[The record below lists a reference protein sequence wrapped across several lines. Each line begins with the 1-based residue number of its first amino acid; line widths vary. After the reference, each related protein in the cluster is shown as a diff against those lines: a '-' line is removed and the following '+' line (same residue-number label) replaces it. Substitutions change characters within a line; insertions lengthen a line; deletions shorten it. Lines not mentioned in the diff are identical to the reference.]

1 MEWYSRY
8 VLAWRLSNTMDTG
21 FCLAAL
27 EDALR
32 NLNAQYDA
40 FLYGST
46 PRPPVEGRR
55 RIGQQIRRLSTTD
68 LDSSADRYKFSTL
81 QGRYNA
87 LCERWDRLQ
96 AEKEAGK
103 RPGIYGHFTRVGGAG
118 SERHAR
124 PNAPR
129 PASVEEK
136 ATRPSSSGP
145 TPDERDL
152 FERYRKARLE
162 HGEDVS
168 GLDLE
173 RFIARLARER
183 EKLKEHFGVVNIE
196 FVIAERDGQVR
207 LIARPKET

>member
-1 MEWYSRY
+1 M
-8 VLAWRLSNTMDTG
+8 AWVQELQ
-21 FCLAAL
+21 AL

-55 RIGQQIRRLSTTD
+55 RVGQQIRRLSTTD
-68 LDSSADRYKFSTL
+68 LESAADRYRFSTL
-81 QGRYNA
+81 QVRYNA

-103 RPGIYGHFTRVGGAG
+103 RPGVYGHFTRIGGG
-118 SERHAR
+118 ESERRAR

-129 PASVEEK
+129 PASVKEK
-136 ATRPSSSGP
+136 ATRPPSSAP
-145 TPDERDL
+145 TPQERDL

-173 RFIARLARER
+173 RFVTRLARER

-207 LIARPKET
+207 LIARPKETETGMETRT

>member
-1 MEWYSRY
+1 MVW
-8 VLAWRLSNTMDTG
+8 VPQLQ
-21 FCLAAL
+21 AL

-55 RIGQQIRRLSTTD
+55 RIGQQIRHLSTTD
-68 LDSSADRYKFSTL
+68 LDSAAERYRFSTL
-81 QGRYNA
+81 QVRYNA

-103 RPGIYGHFTRVGGAG
+103 RPGIYGHFTRIGGG
-118 SERHAR
+118 SERRAR
-124 PNAPR
+124 PNASR
-129 PASVEEK
+129 PASVKEK
-136 ATRPSSSGP
+136 ATRPSSSAP
-145 TPDERDL
+145 TPEERDL
-152 FERYRKARLE
+152 FESYRKARLE

-173 RFIARLARER
+173 RFVARLARER

>member
-1 MEWYSRY
+1 M
-8 VLAWRLSNTMDTG
+8 AWVQELQ
-21 FCLAAL
+21 AL

-68 LDSSADRYKFSTL
+68 LESAADRYRFSTL

-103 RPGIYGHFTRVGGAG
+103 RPGIHGHFTRIAGAEFA
-118 SERHAR
+118 SHAR
-124 PNAPR
+124 PNAAR
-129 PASVEEK
+129 PASVKEE
-136 ATRPSSSGP
+136 ATRPPSSAP
-145 TPDERDL
+145 TSEERDL
-152 FERYRKARLE
+152 FERYRRARLE

-173 RFIARLARER
+173 RFVARLARER

-207 LIARPKET
+207 LIARPKETEKGMETRT